1 MKFALNRMVSF
12 PKCLN
17 TLILIGRSVLAMNG
31 STWMILII
39 LFTVAFA
46 PSIAYIIWIRNTEH
60 YEREP
65 WTRIFA
71 VFIWGAVFGVILALL
86 FSYILIFIF
95 GVVAPQG
102 VYSAVEGNEYYYGFL
117 LAVIIAPFAEE
128 AAKGL
133 GVYTAGRDLDEVEDG
148 LIYGAAVGLGFAAT
162 ENLLYEYNALVT
174 VGVGAFIATAIIR
187 SICSALL
194 HASATSVT
202 GYGIGRR
209 KIWGRMYR
217 VLPFYLLAVGMHA
230 LFNFLAI
237 MGTFFSLIL
246 AIAFALAAI
255 EFTRHK
261 IAQLDVA
268 HMNRDRYQG
277 LY

>member
-1 MKFALNRMVSF
+1 MGS
-12 PKCLN
+12 
-17 TLILIGRSVLAMNG
+17 SVLAMNG
-31 STWMILII
+31 STLMLYII

-46 PSIAYIIWIRNTEH
+46 PSVAYIIWIRNTEH

-65 WTRIFA
+65 WSRIFA
-71 VFIWGAVFGVILALL
+71 VFIWGAVFGVILGIL
-86 FSYILIFIF
+86 FSVILIFIF
-95 GVVAPQG
+95 DVAAPEG
-102 VYSAVEGNEYYYGFL
+102 VYSAVKGNEYYYGLL

-133 GVYTAGRDLDEVEDG
+133 GVFTAGRDLDEVEDG
-148 LIYGAAVGLGFAAT
+148 LVYGAAVGLGFAAT

-174 VGVGAFIATAIIR
+174 MGLAAFIATAVIR
-187 SICSALL
+187 SISSALL

-202 GYGIGRR
+202 GYGIGRK
-209 KIWGRMYR
+209 KIWGRRYR
-217 VLPFYLLAVGMHA
+217 IIPFYLLAVGMHA

-237 MGTFFSLIL
+237 MGTLFSLLL
-246 AIAFALAAI
+246 AISFAIASI

>member
-1 MKFALNRMVSF
+1 M
-12 PKCLN
+12 
-17 TLILIGRSVLAMNG
+17 GRPVLAMNG
-31 STWMILII
+31 SAWMLYIV
-39 LFTVAFA
+39 LFVVAFA
-46 PSIAYIIWIRNTEH
+46 PSVAYIIWIRNTEY

-86 FSYILIFIF
+86 FSYILIFLF
-95 GVVAPQG
+95 DVVAPEG

-148 LIYGAAVGLGFAAT
+148 LVYGAAVGLGFAAT
-162 ENLLYEYNALVT
+162 ENLLYEYNALAL
-174 VGVGAFIATAIIR
+174 GIGAFIATAVIR
-187 SICSALL
+187 SISSALL
-194 HASATSVT
+194 HASATSIT

-209 KIWGRMYR
+209 KIWGSRYR
-217 VLPFYLLAVGMHA
+217 VIPFYLLAVGMHA

-268 HMNRDRYQG
+268 HMNRDRYRG